1 MPSYINNPATGVP
14 TPLDTVDAVYGL
26 ALMYGRLLVG
36 GANIQSR
43 YDFFDKDFM
52 QYGAIVADAKVK
64 AVESQPVNP
73 QNTNFGAPKYAEVLP
88 LYFAEWNDRSY
99 EVEIKDSETY
109 AVVDGSTSF
118 EVFVAQIINSLN
130 EGERMEKNA
139 NYERLLLNPDLSD
152 PATESEIALIAFDKI
167 AIREE
172 PAGSITGGVYGVLKT
187 LGQYEIFDNPT
198 NEQVFTEIRNV
209 VKGMTF
215 ENDTYSGGYFSG
227 ARLEDLAIIAP
238 YEWLNETGVTFLSR
252 LFNLSEAD
260 LLARIIEAPNLQNTF
275 TKEGGSVKVSTI
287 FILHRNAIGRVV
299 RYRSSMTDFV
309 RQRWA
314 RWFGNVV
321 VDMYYFNKYEKAY
334 ALVINEYTAK
344 N

>member
-1 MPSYINNPATGVP
+1 MATYINNPATGSP
-14 TPLDTVDAVYGL
+14 TPLDSVDAVYGL

-52 QYGAIVADAKVK
+52 QYGAIVADVKVK
-64 AVESQPVNP
+64 AVESKAVNP
-73 QNTNFGAPKYAEVLP
+73 NNATFGAPTYAEVLP

-99 EVEIKDSETY
+99 EVEIKDSEAY

-118 EVFVAQIINSLN
+118 EVFVAQIINALN

-139 NYERLLLNPDLSD
+139 NYERLLINPTAVSGD
-152 PATESEIALIAFDKI
+152 ALITFDPDTS
-167 AIREE
+167 AVN
-172 PAGSITGGVYGVLKT
+172 PPSDLAQSTGGVLKT
-187 LGQYEIFDNPT
+187 LNQYEIFENPT

-209 VKGMTF
+209 VKDMTF

-227 ARLEDLAIIAP
+227 ARLDDLAIIAP

-260 LLARIIEAPNLQNTF
+260 LLARIIEAPNLQHNLNSLDPVDS
-275 TKEGGSVKVSTI
+275 EDVVMKVSTI

-309 RQRWA
+309 RQRWS
-314 RWFGNVV
+314 RWFGNEV
-321 VDMYYFNKYEKAY
+321 VDMYYFNKYEKAF
-334 ALVINEYTAK
+334 ALIINEYET
-344 N
+344 

>member
-1 MPSYINNPATGVP
+1 MATYINNPATGVP
-14 TPLDTVDAVYGL
+14 TPLDSVDAVYGL

-52 QYGAIVADAKVK
+52 QYGAIVADVKVK
-64 AVESQPVNP
+64 AVESQAVNP
-73 QNTNFGAPKYAEVLP
+73 NNAQFGAPKYAEVLP

-99 EVEIKDSETY
+99 EVEIKDSEAY

-118 EVFVAQIINSLN
+118 EVFVAQIINALN

-139 NYERLLLNPDLSD
+139 NYERLLFNPKATSD
-152 PATESEIALIAFDKI
+152 NKDASALITIDTDSSI
-167 AIREE
+167 PET
-172 PAGSITGGVYGVLKT
+172 PAVLGTHMGGILKT
-187 LGQYEIFDNPT
+187 IGQYEIFDNPT

-215 ENDTYSGGYFSG
+215 ENGTYSGGYISG

-260 LLARIIEAPNLQNTF
+260 LLARIIEAPNLQTTF
-275 TKEGGSVKVSTI
+275 AAGSANSKVSTI

-309 RQRWA
+309 RQRWS
-314 RWFGNVV
+314 RWFGNEV

-334 ALVINEYTAK
+334 ALIINEYTA
-344 N
+344 

>member
-1 MPSYINNPATGVP
+1 MAGYINNPATGSP
-14 TPLDTVDAVYGL
+14 TPITSVDDVYGL

-52 QYGAIVADAKVK
+52 QYGAIVADYKVK
-64 AVESQPVNP
+64 AISSNPVNA

-99 EVEIKDSETY
+99 DVQIKDSEAY

-118 EVFVAQIINSLN
+118 EVFVAQIINALN

-139 NYERLLLNPDLSD
+139 NYEKLLYSNVYDPDRDVSLVMVDTNFGDSD
-152 PATESEIALIAFDKI
+152 FESKF
-167 AIREE
+167 
-172 PAGSITGGVYGVLKT
+172 GGVLKT
-187 LGQYEIFDNPT
+187 LGQFELLENPT

-209 VKGMTF
+209 VKGMTY
-215 ENDTYSGGYFSG
+215 ENTNYSGGYLSG
-227 ARLEDLAIIAP
+227 ARLEDLAIVVP

-252 LFNLSEAD
+252 LFNLTEAD
-260 LLARIIEAPNLQNTF
+260 LLARIIEAPHMHEKITFFDQADLNDVNLTLNT
-275 TKEGGSVKVSTI
+275 I
-287 FILHRNAIGRVV
+287 IILHRNAIGRVV

-309 RQRWA
+309 RQRWS
-314 RWFGNVV
+314 RWFGNEV

-334 ALVINEYTAK
+334 AISFVNYS
-344 N
+344 